1 MVELTRAFSVESVSK
16 LLSNDPPRKQANFV
30 NEPKHICA
38 TNELEAISEA
48 DFQFEGGPT
57 PKKPKK

>member
-48 DFQFEGGPT
+48 DF
-57 PKKPKK
+57 